1 MITEAKLEEMINQAK
16 TSTKQRKF
24 KQSIE
29 MIIVFKDID
38 VKKGFALNEV
48 VQLPKTSSPATVCIM
63 ATGDMGQKA
72 KEAKADAV
80 VGSEELDRFAANKR
94 ASRKFINK
102 YDFFLADTQ
111 IMPVVGKVLGQ
122 LLGPR
127 GKMPTPVPFNASI
140 ESFLQ
145 RFRASQILPLRKAF
159 KGEVEFVC
167 VKDKVA
173 QKALEKLNIAG
184 IKGIS
189 EELTGQCL
197 FLFTN
202 MSPFKLN
209 VLLLKNKIMMAAR
222 GGDIAS
228 VDIVVPAKNTGI
240 APGPMLTEFKEAGIP
255 TKIDQGTIWIQKDTT
270 PVKKGEAINE
280 KLAALL
286 GKLDIKP
293 VEAGIS
299 LYTALEEGLKYAA
312 EEMIVDVAK
321 IRNAF
326 TQFHQEAISLSIEA
340 AYVTAENINQILSK
354 AAQSARSVSVESGFM
369 TDETKEQILQKAHSQ
384 ANALSTKAKDYTAS

>member
-1 MITEAKLEEMINQAK
+1 MHENRTTYPKRKAQMYQQLLEIPKKYKVIA
-16 TSTKQRKF
+16 
-24 KQSIE
+24 
-29 MIIVFKDID
+29 IVK
-38 VKKGFALNEV
+38 
-48 VQLPKTSSPATVCIM
+48 
-63 ATGDMGQKA
+63 
-72 KEAKADAV
+72 
-80 VGSEELDRFAANKR
+80 
-94 ASRKFINK
+94 INK
-102 YDFFLADTQ
+102 
-111 IMPVVGKVLGQ
+111 V
-122 LLGPR
+122 
-127 GKMPTPVPFNASI
+127 
-140 ESFLQ
+140 
-145 RFRASQILPLRKAF
+145 RASQILPLRKAL
-159 KGEVEFVC
+159 KGDVEFVC

-209 VLLLKNKIMMAAR
+209 VLLSKNKIMMAAR

-299 LYTALEEGLKYAA
+299 LYTALEEGLKYSA
-312 EEMIVDVAK
+312 EEMVVDVAK

-384 ANALSTKAKDYTAS
+384 AESVSTKAKDYTAS